1 MKKTILII
9 LIFVSAK
16 SFGQQFQWTTN
27 KSGLFQGSE
36 IKVIPIDK
44 VQNKLL
50 EYFESY
56 DNYYDG
62 TGYTKDGFFREF
74 EGNNS
79 NIESDNKNWDYF
91 KKSIYGIN
99 ELTISCVKTNLG
111 SGSSIL
117 ILIVKKDNIDVISFS
132 NQLSRGFISTYNG
145 RIVDNKTRFVKF
157 YKSLI
162 EE

>member
-79 NIESDNKNWDYF
+79 NIESDNKNWEYF

>member
-79 NIESDNKNWDYF
+79 NIESDNKNWEYF

-117 ILIVKKDNIDVISFS
+117 LLIVKKDNIDVISFS

>member
-1 MKKTILII
+1 MKKLTFLF
-9 LIFVSAK
+9 LIFVSIET
-16 SFGQQFQWTTN
+16 FGQQFLWTTN

-36 IKVIPIDK
+36 LKVIPVDK
-44 VQNKLL
+44 VQSKLM

-56 DNYYDG
+56 DFYYDG

-74 EGNNS
+74 EGDNRNLK
-79 NIESDNKNWDYF
+79 SDNKNWEYF
-91 KKSIYGIN
+91 KKSIYGTS
-99 ELTISCVKTNLG
+99 ELTISCVKSNLG

-132 NQLSRGFISTYNG
+132 NQLSRGSISTYNG
-145 RIVDNKTRFVKF
+145 RLDDQKTRFVKF

-162 EE
+162 ED

>member
-62 TGYTKDGFFREF
+62 TGYSKDGFFREF

-91 KKSIYGIN
+91 KKSIYNIS

-132 NQLSRGFISTYNG
+132 NQLSRGSISTYNG
-145 RIVDNKTRFVKF
+145 KIDDKKTRFIKF

>member
-91 KKSIYGIN
+91 KKSIYNIS

-132 NQLSRGFISTYNG
+132 NQLSRGAISTYNG
-145 RIVDNKTRFVKF
+145 KIDDKKTRFIKF

>member
-79 NIESDNKNWDYF
+79 NIESDNKNWEYF

-132 NQLSRGFISTYNG
+132 NALSRGPISTSNG
-145 RIVDNKTRFVKF
+145 RIDDKKTRFIKF

>member
-1 MKKTILII
+1 MKKIILII

-117 ILIVKKDNIDVISFS
+117 VLIVKKDNIDVISFS

-145 RIVDNKTRFVKF
+145 RIVDNKTRFIKF

>member
-1 MKKTILII
+1 MKKIILII

-62 TGYTKDGFFREF
+62 TGYSKDGFFREF

-91 KKSIYGIN
+91 KKSIYNIS

-132 NQLSRGFISTYNG
+132 NQLSRGSISTYNG
-145 RIVDNKTRFVKF
+145 KIDDKKTRFIKF
-157 YKSLI
+157 YRSLI